1 MPRAGLSRERVVQA
15 AATMA
20 DEAGLSNL
28 TLAALAEELGV
39 RQPSL
44 YKHIDGVDGLRR
56 ELSIR
61 AKESFADTLSRA
73 AVGRAR
79 GDAVRALAGA
89 YRDWVRAHPGQYE
102 AMGPAPDPDDAE
114 DVAASDR
121 IVRVVT
127 DVLAGFGL
135 HDTAAIHAT
144 RALRA
149 SLHGFATL
157 EQAGGFGLP
166 IDVDA
171 SYALLVDGLV
181 RGLDSS
187 DWTAPG

>member
-1 MPRAGLSRERVVQA
+1 
-15 AATMA
+15 MA
-20 DEAGLSNL
+20 DDGGLANL
-28 TLAALAEELGV
+28 TLAALAAELGV

-44 YKHIDGVDGLRR
+44 YKHIEGADGLRR
-56 ELSIR
+56 ELSIG
-61 AKESFADTLSRA
+61 AKESFAEALSRA

-79 GDAVRALAGA
+79 GDAVRAMAGA
-89 YRDWVRAHPGQYE
+89 YREWVRAHPGQYE

-121 IVRVVT
+121 IVAVVT

-135 HDTAAIHAT
+135 RDAAAIHAT

-157 EQAGGFGLP
+157 ENAGGFGLP
-166 IDVDA
+166 IEVDS

-181 RGLDSS
+181 RALEST
-187 DWTAPG
+187 DWAAPHR

>member
-1 MPRAGLSRERVVQA
+1 
-15 AATMA
+15 MA
-20 DEAGLSNL
+20 DDVGLANL

-61 AKESFADTLSRA
+61 AKEGFADALSRA

-89 YRDWVRAHPGQYE
+89 YRGWVRAHPGQYE
-102 AMGPAPDPDDAE
+102 AMVPAPDPDDAE
-114 DVAASDR
+114 DVEASDR
-121 IVRVVT
+121 IVTVVT

-135 HDTAAIHAT
+135 RDAAAIHAA

-149 SLHGFATL
+149 SLHGFVTL
-157 EQAGGFGLP
+157 ENAGGFGLP

-171 SYALLVDGLV
+171 SYELLVDGLV
-181 RGLDSS
+181 KALGSS
-187 DWTAPG
+187 DWAVAR